1 MANRRKIRKKKQRS
15 RVANWLINIGLI
27 LLLVVGLALVFNNQ
41 IKNFLIKQ
49 NGESYAIAS
58 YTSKQLEE
66 NKNKDT
72 TFDFEGVESISTEA
86 VLRAQFANK
95 RLPIIGGIAIP
106 SVKINLPIFNG
117 LSNEALLWGA
127 GTMSPD
133 QIMGQGNYGLAS
145 HRAYEPDL
153 LFTPLENVK
162 TGEKIYITDLKN
174 IYTYTTTVK
183 RQVEPTEVEVLD
195 VVEGKKLITLVTC
208 AEIEGINRIV
218 VQGELESITSVD
230 KASET
235 MVKAFE
241 IEQKTY

>member
-1 MANRRKIRKKKQRS
+1 MANRRRDRKKKKRS
-15 RVANWLINIGLI
+15 RLANWLINIGLL

-41 IKNFLIKQ
+41 IKNFLIEK
-49 NGESYAIAS
+49 NGDNYAISS
-58 YTSKQLEE
+58 YTSKELEE
-66 NKNKDT
+66 NKKKET

-86 VLRAQFANK
+86 VLKAQLANK
-95 RLPIIGGIAIP
+95 RLPVIGGIAIP
-106 SVKINLPIFNG
+106 KVEINLPIFNG

-133 QIMGQGNYGLAS
+133 QVMGEGNYGLAS

-153 LFTPLENVK
+153 LFTPLERMQE
-162 TGEKIYITDLKN
+162 GDLIYITDLKN
-174 IYTYTTTVK
+174 IYTYKTTIK

-218 VQGELESITSVD
+218 VQGELESITPVD
-230 KASET
+230 KANDE